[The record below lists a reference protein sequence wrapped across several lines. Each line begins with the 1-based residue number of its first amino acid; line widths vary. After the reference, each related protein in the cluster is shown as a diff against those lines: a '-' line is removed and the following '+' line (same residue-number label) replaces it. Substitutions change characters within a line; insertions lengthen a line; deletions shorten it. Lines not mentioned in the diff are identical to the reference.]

1 MRIKIY
7 PVLAGLLLMASCG
20 TKTEEVK
27 KAPARVK
34 TEIANNNASTSNVT
48 YVGVVEEE
56 SSTAVSFTG
65 SGTIM
70 KMYVTEGQHVSK
82 GQLIAE
88 LDKVQSQNML
98 NAAEAQM
105 QQANDA
111 LARMKQLHETNSLP
125 EMKWVEVQSQVEQ
138 AKAQLDMAKKQLEN
152 CMLYAPTSGV
162 IGKGVKTAGETALPA
177 MAVATILNI
186 GTVKVKVSI
195 PEKEIANIRPNSTT
209 TISVDA
215 LGKSFNGGKIEKGV
229 QADPMTHT
237 YDIKI
242 NIGNPSQ
249 QLLPGMVCN
258 VELKGQPNKGENEKY
273 CTVPISA
280 VQQSAD
286 GEKYIWKSVEGKA
299 QRQKVTIGKANGNRI
314 VILNGLQAGEKVITE
329 GFHKISEGTEV
340 RE

>member
-1 MRIKIY
+1 MKTTFFTIIAA
-7 PVLAGLLLMASCG
+7 LTIAGCSSN
-20 TKTEEVK
+20 TKETK

-34 TEIANNNASTSNVT
+34 IEVASQTSSVGNAS

-65 SGTIM
+65 SGTIT
-70 KMYVTEGQHVSK
+70 KMHITEGQHVSK

-88 LDKVQSQNML
+88 LDKIQAQNMV
-98 NAAEAQM
+98 NASEAQM

-138 AKAQLDMAKKQLEN
+138 AKAQLDMAKKQLAD

-162 IGKGVKTAGETALPA
+162 VGKGVKTAGETALPA
-177 MAVATILNI
+177 MSVATILNI

-195 PEKEIANIRPNSTT
+195 PEKEIADIKPNTSS
-209 TISVDA
+209 TISIDA
-215 LGKSFNGGKIEKGV
+215 LGKTYKGGKIEKGV

-242 NIGNPSQ
+242 SVNNPNQ

-258 VELKGQPNKGENEKY
+258 VELKVEAKNGAQEKC

-286 GEKYIWKSVEGKA
+286 GDKYIWKAIEGKA
-299 QRQKVTIGKANGNRI
+299 QRQKVTLGRTTGNRI
-314 VILNGLQAGEKVITE
+314 AIVSGLQVGDKVITE
-329 GFHKISEGTEV
+329 GYHKISEGTEV

>member
-1 MRIKIY
+1 MKNSIY
-7 PVLAGLLLMASCG
+7 SILTVTLMLASCG
-20 TKTEEVK
+20 NTTEEVK
-27 KAPARVK
+27 KTPARIK
-34 TEIANNNASTSNVT
+34 TELASTSTSVENT
-48 YVGVVEEE
+48 SYVGVVEEE

-65 SGTIM
+65 SGTITQM
-70 KMYVTEGQHVSK
+70 HVTEGQRVSK

-88 LDKVQSQNML
+88 LDKTQSQNML

-138 AKAQLDMAKKQLEN
+138 AKAQLDMAKKSLAN
-152 CMLYAPTSGV
+152 CMLYAPVSGV
-162 IGKGVKTAGETALPA
+162 IGKGVKSAGETALPA
-177 MAVATILNI
+177 MSVATILNI
-186 GTVKVKVSI
+186 STVKVKVSI
-195 PEKEIANIRPNSTT
+195 PEKEIANIKSNSRSSV
-209 TISVDA
+209 SVDA
-215 LGKSFNGGKIEKGV
+215 LGKTFNGGKIEKGV

-242 NIGNPSQ
+242 NINNQQQ

-258 VELKGQPNKGENEKY
+258 VELKVNNTPGEEKY

-280 VQQSAD
+280 VQQGAD
-286 GEKYIWKSVEGKA
+286 GDKFIWKEVEGKA
-299 QRQKVTIGKANGNRI
+299 HRQKITLGRASGNRI
-314 VILNGLQAGEKVITE
+314 VVLNGLQAGEKVITE
-329 GFHKISEGTEV
+329 GYHKISEGTEV